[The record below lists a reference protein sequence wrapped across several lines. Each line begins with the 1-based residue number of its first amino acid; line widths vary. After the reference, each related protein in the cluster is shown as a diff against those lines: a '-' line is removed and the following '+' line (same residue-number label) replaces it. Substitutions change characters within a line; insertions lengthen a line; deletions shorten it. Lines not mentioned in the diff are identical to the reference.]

1 MPVRSFE
8 SRLIH
13 QALGDECD
21 QLIRMAYRNKYTF
34 CRCIC
39 VEIVSIVGRVIWG
52 RVHREKLHPCCASE
66 SFGYFNSGAE
76 ER

>member
-21 QLIRMAYRNKYTF
+21 QLIRMGYRNKYTF
-34 CRCIC
+34 SQCIC